1 MAVLPLNTFR
11 TITREILQAPQ
22 EIYVCPTG
30 VTAIVLLAQI
40 SNVSVDDA
48 SVTVSHMRQ
57 RTATELVKD
66 FEIPPQ
72 DSATVL
78 TGRLVLEEGDRL
90 RVQSN
95 LNNALKILLSLVE
108 SANT

>member
-11 TITREILQAPQ
+11 TITRVILSVPQ

-30 VTAIVLLAQI
+30 VTAIILLAQV
-40 SNVSVDDA
+40 SNVVTADA
-48 SVTVSHMRQ
+48 AVTVSHMRQ

-66 FEIPPQ
+66 YEIPPQ
-72 DSATVL
+72 DAATIL
-78 TGRLVLEEGDRL
+78 TGRLVLEEGDRI
-90 RVQSN
+90 RVQSDTD
-95 LNNALKILLSLVE
+95 NALKILLSLVE